1 MSSHFLQ
8 ESTNLRIWT
17 DLDNITRLDSLF
29 PMWNPYIS
37 DFNGKIFLI
46 TNKIKRQF
54 LTDELEVMKMIGVDI
69 GGGVDLQRVVVLV
82 RVLKQT
88 VHRVQHLKVGYMQ
101 SFFLKTM
108 QYQNKCDM
116 IDQMISRK
124 KIVKIKFHLM
134 GNCEEPFTCHT
145 SIIKTLLPPE

>member
-1 MSSHFLQ
+1 M
-8 ESTNLRIWT
+8 
-17 DLDNITRLDSLF
+17 
-29 PMWNPYIS
+29 Y
-37 DFNGKIFLI
+37 KIFSGE
-46 TNKIKRQF
+46 RQF

-108 QYQNKCDM
+108 QY
-116 IDQMISRK
+116 
-124 KIVKIKFHLM
+124 
-134 GNCEEPFTCHT
+134 
-145 SIIKTLLPPE
+145 